1 MSTEAP
7 KQGRTPAPAGAMSR
21 ILEEPETKQF
31 GIAPWMVQVVAD
43 EDGLEPGTM
52 MTAFAAPGAG
62 GIMTPPAQGFRP
74 KPQSGAAGAVPAP
87 PGGGSATPPGGRRPT
102 ALEEHLAGLEEQLRQ
117 LEAARQ
123 REVAEAHERGRS
135 EAEARGQARIKQEI
149 EPWLLRMAKSIED
162 IATVKQ
168 RYLRDSEEQLV
179 RLSVAIA
186 RRILYREIQVD
197 AEALIGLIRAAVD
210 RSETRELNRILL
222 NPQDRDV
229 LAPHLERLH
238 LPPRVEIACDATL
251 ERGALML
258 ESGGGTLDAS
268 IQTQLDEVERG
279 FIDMLGR
286 R

>member
-1 MSTEAP
+1 MSTETP
-7 KQGRTPAPAGAMSR
+7 KTGRTPAPAGAMSR
-21 ILEEPETKQF
+21 ILEEPEAQSF

-52 MTAFAAPGAG
+52 LTAFAPPGSGGIAAPPPSVRAKAPGS
-62 GIMTPPAQGFRP
+62 ITPGP
-74 KPQSGAAGAVPAP
+74 SGST
-87 PGGGSATPPGGRRPT
+87 GGGLPGGRRPT
-102 ALEEHLAGLEEQLRQ
+102 PLEEHLAALEEQIKQ
-117 LEAARQ
+117 LESSRQ
-123 REVAEAHERGRS
+123 RELAEAQERGRS
-135 EAEARGQARIKQEI
+135 EAESRGQARIKQEI

-186 RRILYREIQVD
+186 RRILHRELQVD
-197 AEALIGLIRAAVD
+197 AEALIGLIRAAID

-222 NPQDRDV
+222 NPLDREA
-229 LAPHLERLH
+229 LAPHLDRLH
-238 LPPRVEIACDATL
+238 LPPRVEIAADATL
-251 ERGALML
+251 ERGAMLL

-268 IQTQLDEVERG
+268 IQSQLDEVERG